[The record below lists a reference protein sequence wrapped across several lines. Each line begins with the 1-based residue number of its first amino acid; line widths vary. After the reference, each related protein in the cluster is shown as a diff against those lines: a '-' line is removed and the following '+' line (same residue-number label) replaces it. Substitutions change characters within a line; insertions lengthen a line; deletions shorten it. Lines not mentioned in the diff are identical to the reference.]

1 MKNLQ
6 NLLFKVPINSIYGN
20 TNILIE
26 NLSYDSRKIKNK
38 PIFFAI
44 KGESYNGLDYVNESI
59 NKGAI
64 AILCDS
70 IPVKINKK
78 IVYVIVDNVEIALGI
93 ISSNFHDNP
102 SLKLKLIG
110 ITGTNGKSTTCQ
122 MLYNIF
128 KSKKFFRR
136 IFY

>member
-38 PIFFAI
+38 SIFFAI
-44 KGESYNGLDYVNESI
+44 KGESHNGLDYIDESI

-64 AILCDS
+64 AVLCDS

-78 IVYVIVDNVEIALGI
+78 TVYVIVDNVEIALGI
-93 ISSNFHDNP
+93 ISSNFYDNP

-110 ITGTNGKSTTCQ
+110 DRKSVV
-122 MLYNIF
+122 
-128 KSKKFFRR
+128 
-136 IFY
+136 